1 MGPEEL
7 RAPGGVRYE
16 LSHDL
21 IATHGDGGAGPPLV
35 SLDGGAISVRPV
47 ETDAGPGPEQAAV
60 GPVYRRV
67 PGGGIAVPTGRVL
80 VRFAE
85 GDSPEHHREGI
96 VEAGYEIDQVLAYA
110 PHAAWVRARSGR
122 IPDALARLPSLEALP
137 GVEHVEPQMVSPASP
152 RA

>member
-1 MGPEEL
+1 
-7 RAPGGVRYE
+7 
-16 LSHDL
+16 
-21 IATHGDGGAGPPLV
+21 
-35 SLDGGAISVRPV
+35 
-47 ETDAGPGPEQAAV
+47 
-60 GPVYRRV
+60 
-67 PGGGIAVPTGRVL
+67 